1 MARRKPTFVK
11 GSFKADY
18 LEIEGHHFT
27 RDGRV
32 ILRDG
37 VPFIYIEK
45 REGASPVEA
54 DEASQLIEYLFNS
67 LS

>member
-1 MARRKPTFVK
+1 MAKRKPTFVK

-27 RDGRV
+27 RDGRI

-37 VPFIYIEK
+37 VKFIYIQKE
-45 REGASPVEA
+45 EGTRPVEA
-54 DEASQLIEYLFNS
+54 DEAAQLILYLFQQ

>member
-1 MARRKPTFVK
+1 MAKKKPTFVQ

-18 LEIEGHHFT
+18 LEIQGHKFT
-27 RDGRV
+27 RDGRI

-37 VPFIYIEK
+37 VKFIYIQKE
-45 REGASPVEA
+45 EGTRPVEA
-54 DEASQLIEYLFNS
+54 DEAAQLITYLFNS

>member
-1 MARRKPTFVK
+1 MAKRKPTFVK

-27 RDGRV
+27 RDGRT

-37 VPFIYIEK
+37 VNFIYIQKEEK
-45 REGASPVEA
+45 TRPVEA
-54 DEASQLIEYLFNS
+54 DEAAQLILYLFQQ